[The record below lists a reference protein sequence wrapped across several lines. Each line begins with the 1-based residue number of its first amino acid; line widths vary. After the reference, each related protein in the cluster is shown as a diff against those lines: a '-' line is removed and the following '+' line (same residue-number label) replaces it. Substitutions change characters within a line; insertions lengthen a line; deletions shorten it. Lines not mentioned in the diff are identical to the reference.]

1 MIKLIGVYDY
11 TVILTYLS
19 LISSVFGMT
28 QAIHGDYKM
37 AIFCLAFSGACDA
50 FDGRV
55 ARTKKNRT
63 EDEKN
68 FGIQLDS
75 LCDVICFGVFPAMI
89 CYLLG
94 VRGIIGLPIVFFY
107 CLCAVIRLAFFN
119 VLEAKRQKTEGGSNK
134 VYRGLP
140 VTSISFILPM
150 AFWLQFL
157 MSDMAFLVLLH
168 VLLALVGFLF
178 ILDFP
183 LRKPGL
189 KQILI
194 MIAALGITVAIIFAY
209 TRYRMPDQ
217 QDESNQIVEEFMEEA
232 NEAAQP

>member
-1 MIKLIGVYDY
+1 MLKFIGVYDY
-11 TVILTYLS
+11 TVILTYMS

-28 QAIHGDYKM
+28 QAIHGDYKE

-75 LCDVICFGVFPAMI
+75 LCDVICFGVFPALI

-94 VRGIIGLPIVFFY
+94 VRGIIGLPVVFFY

-119 VLEAKRQKTEGGSNK
+119 VLEGKRQKTEGGSNK
-134 VYRGLP
+134 IYRGLP
-140 VTSISFILPM
+140 VTSISCILPM

-157 MSDMAFLVLLH
+157 MSDMAFLILLH

-178 ILDFP
+178 ILDFKLP
-183 LRKPGL
+183 KPSL
-189 KQILI
+189 KQIL
-194 MIAALGITVAIIFAY
+194 MVIAAMGVTVAIIFAF
-209 TRYRMPDQ
+209 TRYRVPDQ
-217 QDESNQIVEEFMEEA
+217 QDESNRIVDGIMEEFHETE
-232 NEAAQP
+232 NP